1 MLRLASAIVLVIGV
15 TAAPVSAATITLLSG
30 DGETW
35 LGGAAIGGGM
45 GTTVVIDAHPLWQA
59 AGAGQWVSYAD
70 TGYAGAMLAPPNG
83 ISTVFTVSELFV
95 AGAGSILN
103 MKIWADDTARVL
115 VDGLELIPANFSQ
128 GICAVGSI
136 GCEPDEFGT
145 IVNYMLATGGV
156 HTISL
161 EVFQVG
167 TGLTTV
173 SNPFGVLYEG
183 EVTTVEDATA
193 VPEPTTLALIGLGLV
208 GVARRMRRTSPP
220 HRS

>member
-1 MLRLASAIVLVIGV
+1 LRLASAIALVIGM
-15 TAAPVSAATITLLSG
+15 TAAPVRAATITLLSG

-35 LGGAAIGGGM
+35 VGGAVIGGGT
-45 GTTVVIDAHPLWQA
+45 GTTVVVDAHPLWQP

-70 TGYAGAMLAPPNG
+70 TGYAGGILAPPNG
-83 ISTVFTVSELFV
+83 IGTLFTVSESFV
-95 AGAGSILN
+95 ASAGSILN

-128 GICAVGSI
+128 GICAGGSI
-136 GCEPDEFGT
+136 GCEPNEFGS
-145 IVNYMLATGGV
+145 IVDYLLATGGL

-167 TGLTTV
+167 TGLDTV

-183 EVTTVEDATA
+183 EVTTVGDAVP
-193 VPEPTTLALIGLGLV
+193 VPEPTTLALIGVGLV
-208 GVARRMRRTSPP
+208 GIARRMRRTSRD
-220 HRS
+220 RS